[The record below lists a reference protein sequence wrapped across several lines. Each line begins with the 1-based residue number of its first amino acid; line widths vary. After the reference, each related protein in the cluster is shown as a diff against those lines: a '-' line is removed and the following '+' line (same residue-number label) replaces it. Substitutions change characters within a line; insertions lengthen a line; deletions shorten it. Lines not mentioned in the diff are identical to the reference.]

1 MESLVETLPYFCCVE
16 GLNQEVESIDLLVNK
31 EPVWSL
37 LSWNVTLDG
46 DDSFLQEAGWQWW
59 VIEMFE
65 TDKTIHGSE

>member
-1 MESLVETLPYFCCVE
+1 MQSLIETLPYFCCVE
-16 GLNQEVESIDLLVNK
+16 ELNQEVESIDLLVNK

-37 LSWNVTLDG
+37 PSWNVTLDG
-46 DDSFLQEAGWQWW
+46 DDSFLLEAGWQWW